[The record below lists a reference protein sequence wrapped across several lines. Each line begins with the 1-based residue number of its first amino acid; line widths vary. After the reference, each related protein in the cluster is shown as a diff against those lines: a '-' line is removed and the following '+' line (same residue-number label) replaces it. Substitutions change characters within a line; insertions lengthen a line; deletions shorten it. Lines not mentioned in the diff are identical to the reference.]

1 MTEQKKTMTMEQ
13 VEEEMEEYRRIFD
26 VVRLIEEETIQMME
40 EGREEE
46 IDPEKVACYS
56 FWKKNRQCKNCIS
69 ARVLREKDQRT
80 KLEFVEE
87 DIYQVTACYVEIDG
101 KAYVMELVK
110 KLNEEFLLDA
120 EGCEKLVRKLDGYNQ
135 DLYIDALTGSY
146 NRRYYEERLKE
157 KETSAGVAVIDLDDF
172 KLWNDTY
179 GHGAGDV
186 VLQTVV
192 KAIRQSIRKTDSLVR
207 YGGDEFL
214 LDAEGCEK
222 LVRKLDGYNQDLYID
237 ALTGSYNRRYYE
249 ERLKE
254 KEISAGVAVID
265 LDDFKLWNDT
275 YGHGAGDVVLQTVVK
290 AIRQSIRKTDS
301 LVRYGGDEF
310 LLVMPDVSEE
320 VFLKKLEYIQKQ
332 IRDADIPGFSRMRLS
347 VSIGGVTVRQVVME
361 EAVRKADRLM
371 YQAKIQ
377 KNMVVTERKSID
389 ADGMIHLEEEI
400 KRTKQLIMIVDDSE
414 MNREILA
421 SILEEDYQII
431 EAENGEACL
440 HLLQKHGTEIS
451 LILLDIVMP
460 GMNGFQVLHDMN
472 KNHWIEDVPVIMIS
486 SEDSEKSIRRAYEMG
501 VSDYISRPFDAKVV
515 YQRVFNTIKLY
526 AKQRRLITL
535 VTDQVYEKEK
545 NNRIMVS
552 ILSQIVEFRN
562 GESGLHVENI
572 NKLSGMLLERLVQKT
587 DKYHLTWTDQYLI
600 TVASALH
607 DIGKIGIDE
616 KILNK
621 PGKLTPEEFELM
633 KMHTMIGASMLERL
647 EIYKEERL
655 VQIACEICRW
665 HHERYDGSGY
675 PDGLKGEEIPIA
687 AQVVSIVDVYDALT
701 SQRVYKQAY
710 SHEKAMQMILSGECG
725 AFQPLLLDCFCDIQE
740 EVRKM
745 TQEKREK
752 EEKISGFE
760 LTDLEETLKNSHL
773 IGDLKPEKNH

>member
-1 MTEQKKTMTMEQ
+1 MTEQKITMTMEQ
-13 VEEEMEEYRRIFD
+13 VEQEMEEYRRIFD

-46 IDPEKVACYS
+46 VDPEKVACYS

-69 ARVLREKDQRT
+69 ARVLREKNQGT
-80 KLEFVEE
+80 KLEFVGE
-87 DIYQVTACYVEIDG
+87 DIYQVTACYMEIDG

-146 NRRYYEERLKE
+146 NRRYYEERLKG

-192 KAIRQSIRKTDSLVR
+192 KAIRQST
-207 YGGDEFL
+207 
-214 LDAEGCEK
+214 
-222 LVRKLDGYNQDLYID
+222 
-237 ALTGSYNRRYYE
+237 
-249 ERLKE
+249 
-254 KEISAGVAVID
+254 
-265 LDDFKLWNDT
+265 
-275 YGHGAGDVVLQTVVK
+275 
-290 AIRQSIRKTDS
+290 RKTDS

-310 LLVMPDVSEE
+310 LLVMPDVSDE

-347 VSIGGVTVRQVVME
+347 VSIGGVTVREEVME

-414 MNREILA
+414 INREILA

-431 EAENGEACL
+431 EAENGEDCL
-440 HLLQKHGTEIS
+440 RLLQKYGTEIS

-501 VSDYISRPFDAKVV
+501 VSDYISRPFDGKVV

-552 ILSQIVEFRN
+552 ILSKIVEFRN
-562 GESGLHVENI
+562 GESGLHVEHI
-572 NKLSGMLLERLVQKT
+572 NKLSGMLL
-587 DKYHLTWTDQYLI
+587 
-600 TVASALH
+600 
-607 DIGKIGIDE
+607 
-616 KILNK
+616 
-621 PGKLTPEEFELM
+621 
-633 KMHTMIGASMLERL
+633 
-647 EIYKEERL
+647 ERL

-701 SQRVYKQAY
+701 SPRVYKKAY
-710 SHEKAMQMILSGECG
+710 SHEKAMQMILTGECG
-725 AFQPLLLDCFCDIQE
+725 VFQPLLLDCFCDIQE
-740 EVRKM
+740 EVRKV
-745 TQEKREK
+745 TQEKSEK
-752 EEKISGFE
+752 EGKISGFE
-760 LTDLEETLKNSHL
+760 LTDLKETLKNSHL